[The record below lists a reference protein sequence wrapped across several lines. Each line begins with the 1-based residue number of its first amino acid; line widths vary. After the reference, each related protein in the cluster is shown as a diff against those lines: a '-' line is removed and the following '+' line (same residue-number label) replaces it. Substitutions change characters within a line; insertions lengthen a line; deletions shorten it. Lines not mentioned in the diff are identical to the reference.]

1 VQQVGRQPLGPL
13 DRRRP
18 HPFDDRPR
26 LAEAVRVGRVEL
38 RPFRVA
44 PVQLGLDERHDID
57 AVDPDVAD
65 LAVDVDIL
73 QPRAA
78 QRRAGEVHV
87 AEPRAAEIDLLE
99 PRAGEVLLHELD
111 HPPSLPPGSDTG

>member
-1 VQQVGRQPLGPL
+1 M
-13 DRRRP
+13 RR
-18 HPFDDRPR
+18 D
-26 LAEAVRVGRVEL
+26 V
-38 RPFRVA
+38 
-44 PVQLGLDERHDID
+44 D

-99 PRAGEVLLHELD
+99 PRAGQILLHELG
-111 HPPSLPPGSDTG
+111 HAHSLSPGSDVAERPYRPPAKMPGPGPWPAITVGSFSARRDSLYLHAVPAALANATTQLAMT